1 MPSNFHRAI
10 ESLAADGF
18 VYQPLPFGLTWRD
31 RHAHEDVHERGWH
44 ADGAW
49 QPLRAAG
56 TGDKAKVRLREANLV
71 VAVLGDAHIARE
83 RQFECTGQARTR
95 NGGNDWFG
103 HALAHRDGPVD
114 ESRLGP
120 LATGRAHRLREADE
134 FRYRIVTNKGTRPSA
149 CHDDDANVGVASALV
164 QRLEER
170 VARLLVDIDASCAA
184 EGNDGDSVDY
194 SCCQNV
200 GVHGAPQLESPSLGA
215 TATLVLEQSRHICH
229 LCFLSLVLLT
239 A

>member
-103 HALAHRDGPVD
+103 HALAHRNGPVN

-120 LATGRAHRLREADE
+120 LATGRAHRLSDANE
-134 FRYRIVTNKGTRPSA
+134 FGYRIVTNKRTGRSA
-149 CHDDDANVGVASALV
+149 CHDDDANVRVASALA
-164 QRLEER
+164 QCLKEG
-170 VARLLVDIDASCAA
+170 VARLLVDIDASFSA
-184 EGNDGDSVDY
+184 ERNDRNSIDD

-200 GVHGAPQLESPSLGA
+200 GVHRAPQLESLSLRARG
-215 TATLVLEQSRHICH
+215 TPVLEQSRHICH
-229 LCFLSLVLLT
+229 LCF
-239 A
+239 